1 MHSADSEHCNR
12 DSRLAASRCPAACR
26 HPPCMNGTPP
36 ALCAYFCFVIAC
48 SLPCALC
55 QGTPLAVRPLHEA
68 LFAAWPLPSPSPAIS
83 ARWGR
88 PSASGR
94 VEAVDGDAVQASPGS
109 GGGSVA
115 FKQSVAVT
123 YQSASVLAVPSV
135 LRSAKQGRPAA
146 GWLADALLPS
156 PWGQPSALS
165 GPPLAGTHSGSFHC
179 DEALGCFLLQQ
190 TTKFGGADI
199 VRSRDPEV
207 LKGLDV
213 VIDVGGVYD
222 PGAPASLAASQGA
235 GRPSCTRS
243 NWFGN
248 YQWVISWVRAAKLGA
263 GGCKG
268 SGCEGSGWPWAK
280 AS

>member
-1 MHSADSEHCNR
+1 M
-12 DSRLAASRCPAACR
+12 
-26 HPPCMNGTPP
+26 
-36 ALCAYFCFVIAC
+36 
-48 SLPCALC
+48 
-55 QGTPLAVRPLHEA
+55 RPLHEA

-109 GGGSVA
+109 GGSSVA

-156 PWGQPSALS
+156 PWAQPPARS

-190 TTKFGGADI
+190 TAKFGGADI

-213 VIDVGGVYD
+213 IIDVGGVYD
-222 PGAPASLAASQGA
+222 PGAPASLAAS
-235 GRPSCTRS
+235 
-243 NWFGN
+243 
-248 YQWVISWVRAAKLGA
+248 LGA
-263 GGCKG
+263 GGQAALNQIDSEKING
-268 SGCEGSGWPWAK
+268 SLVGCGQPSWVLAAVREAAAREAPGRGPKQAGSLATWQRLGFADRRLDARPGRA
-280 AS
+280 AHVCSAGSRGACTAQRRARPRVPP